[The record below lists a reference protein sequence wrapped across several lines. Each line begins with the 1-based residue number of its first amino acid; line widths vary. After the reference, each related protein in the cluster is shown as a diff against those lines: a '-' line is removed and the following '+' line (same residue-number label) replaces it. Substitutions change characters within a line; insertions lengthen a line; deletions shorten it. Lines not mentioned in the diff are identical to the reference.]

1 MAICMK
7 MDAGHIHEAAC
18 DEAVANGRTTTVVA
32 VRMPDDQARAVRSL
46 IENSPRGYA
55 SVSEFINHLI
65 ATQALRKRGT
75 QLRGM
80 RYNETVGGLP
90 HGEGD

>member
-7 MDAGHIHEAAC
+7 MDAGHLHDDAC

-32 VRMPDDQARAVRSL
+32 VRMSDDQARAVRSL

-55 SVSEFINHLI
+55 SVSEFINNLI

-75 QLRGM
+75 QLR
-80 RYNETVGGLP
+80 
-90 HGEGD
+90 HGQ

>member
-18 DEAVANGRTTTVVA
+18 DDAVANGRTTTVVT
-32 VRMPDDQARAVRSL
+32 VRMSDTQARALRDL
-46 IENSPRGYA
+46 IANSARGYG

-65 ATQALRKRGT
+65 ESQGLRKR
-75 QLRGM
+75 
-80 RYNETVGGLP
+80 
-90 HGEGD
+90 

>member
-7 MDAGHIHEAAC
+7 MDAGHLHDDVC

-32 VRMPDDQARAVRSL
+32 VRMSDDQAKAVRSL

-55 SVSEFINHLI
+55 SVSEFINNLI
-65 ATQALRKRGT
+65 QTQALRKRGT
-75 QLRGM
+75 QLRGEE
-80 RYNETVGGLP
+80 RA
-90 HGEGD
+90 